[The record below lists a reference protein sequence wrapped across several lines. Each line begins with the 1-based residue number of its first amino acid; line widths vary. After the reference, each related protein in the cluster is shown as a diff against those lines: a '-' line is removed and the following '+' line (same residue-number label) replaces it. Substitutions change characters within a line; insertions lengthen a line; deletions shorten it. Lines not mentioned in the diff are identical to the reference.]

1 MSQDFTKVLVKDNR
15 LVVTDKL
22 TYAVEKSGQNV
33 TPQVYEAISA
43 NSSSITFNIQ
53 VPSEQTIMDL
63 RCMWESTVQLKFSFP
78 AGATGVPSGKY
89 PIQYGLTDALA
100 PFPAHQLCTTQSVTV
115 NNNSVSMNTKDVLPA
130 LLSMVDK
137 RHIMRYNGMCPNM
150 TDNYANYQDAVG
162 AINNPLGSYSN
173 IGDNDLHPR
182 GSFNVDYISSDV
194 NGTLAVPV
202 SAGAGQDVYVQFTT
216 REPLLL
222 SPFKWATE
230 ETKSFYGIQNMNM
243 VFNLGSANRVWR
255 SASPWFNGATTVSVN
270 NISSKLI
277 MTQLTPH
284 PSDLMPS
291 RCVNNY
297 YTVPRYITSIKDVL
311 PSAYSV
317 LASGIASI
325 TPGNKGTRIQSTNI
339 QLNMIPDKV
348 IIFVR
353 PIASSQQNNTPDYF
367 ASIRGINIQFNNNAG
382 ILSSASVADLYRYSV
397 ESGSN
402 QSWEQFYGLANKP
415 NADPSLGFSLVPTSG
430 SLLCLEFGRHIQIQE
445 DYYAP
450 GSLGNYQFQ
459 FGLDLVDQTNSG
471 LANAWELVLI
481 TVNSGLFVTERGT
494 ASSYQGILTRQ
505 DVLDASSQ
513 EPYSRSDVDR
523 MIGGGFFDTL
533 KSTMGKV
540 APKLPGLLKQGLSM
554 IDNPYA
560 QKGAKVIEALGYGR
574 SGGGSSGGRRHK
586 LEDKL
591 MQ

>member
-15 LVVTDKL
+15 LVVSDKL

-33 TPQVYEAISA
+33 TPQVYNAISA
-43 NSSSITFNIQ
+43 NSSSITFNLQI
-53 VPSEQTIMDL
+53 PSEQTIMDL
-63 RCMWESTVQLKFSFP
+63 RAIWESTIQLKFSFP
-78 AGATGVPSGKY
+78 AGSVPVGQY
-89 PIQYGLTDALA
+89 PLQYGLTDALA
-100 PFPAHQLCTTQSVTV
+100 PFPAHQLCTTQSITI
-115 NNNSVSMNTKDVLPA
+115 NNNTVSMNTKDVLPA
-130 LLSMVDK
+130 LMSMVDK

-150 TDNYANYQDAVG
+150 ADNYANYANAVG
-162 AINNPLGSYSN
+162 AVNNPLGAYSN

-182 GSFNVDYISSDV
+182 GSFAVNYISSDV
-194 NGTLAVPV
+194 AGTLPVPV
-202 SAGAGQDVYVQFTT
+202 STGAQQDVYVQFTT

-255 SASPWFNGATTVSVN
+255 SASTWFNGATAVTVN
-270 NISSKLI
+270 NIDSNLI

-297 YTVPRYITSIKDVL
+297 YTLPRYISTVTGGL
-311 PSAYSV
+311 TNAYTV
-317 LASGIASI
+317 TAGGINVIGSSQ
-325 TPGNKGTRIQSTNI
+325 KGERINSTNI

-348 IIFVR
+348 IIFCR
-353 PIASSQQNNTPDYF
+353 PSANTQQNNTPDYF

-397 ESGSN
+397 EAGSN
-402 QSWEQFYGLANKP
+402 QSWEQFYGLANKAS
-415 NADPSLGFSLVPTSG
+415 ADPSLGSVLVPTSG
-430 SLLCLEFGRHIQIQE
+430 SILCLEFGRHIQIQD

-450 GSLGNYQFQ
+450 GSLGNFQFQ

-471 LANAWELVLI
+471 TATSWELVLI

-505 DVLDASSQ
+505 DVLDVSSQ
-513 EPYSRSDVDR
+513 EAYSRSDVDR

-554 IDNPYA
+554 VDNPYA